1 MADGIQNHFLQLHML
16 TSYPPANLNR
26 DDLGRPKTAVMGGVM
41 RLRVSSQSLK
51 RAWRTS
57 EVFQSALGSNVG
69 TRTKDFGVE
78 VFQNLKDKGVEED
91 KAKEYAKSIAGVF
104 GKLQKA
110 DSNKPLKE
118 FRVEQLVHISPEE
131 KKAVVDL
138 IDNLSSNPHDPSKD
152 ELDLLR
158 KEISGADIAL
168 FGRMLADQVSFN
180 VEASAQV
187 AHAIAVH
194 KCQVEEDFFTAVD
207 DLNIMDEGE
216 DDSGA
221 AHLGETEYGAGIFY
235 LYVCI
240 DRQLL
245 LDNLSG
251 DKGLMSKT
259 LESLVECASTVSPGG
274 KQASFASRA
283 YASYILAEKGDKQPR
298 SLSSAF
304 IDPVEGSGMLEKAIQ
319 KLNES
324 RDGFDKVYGACAS
337 DSISMNAVS
346 GEGSLDAIK
355 KFVSE
360 E

>member
-1 MADGIQNHFLQLHML
+1 MSDSINNHFLQLHLL

-57 EVFQSALGSNVG
+57 EVFQSALGSNIG

-78 VFQNLKDKGVEED
+78 IYQSLVDKGLDED
-91 KAKEYAKSIAGVF
+91 QARDHAKSIAAVF
-104 GKLQKA
+104 GKLRKA
-110 DSNKPLKE
+110 DSQKPLKE
-118 FRVEQLVHISPEE
+118 LRVEQLVHISPEE
-131 KKAVVDL
+131 KAAVDDL
-138 IDNLSSNPHDPSKD
+138 VEKLAADPHEPTKD
-152 ELDLLR
+152 ELNLLR
-158 KEISGADIAL
+158 HDISGADIAL

-207 DLNIMDEGE
+207 DLNIMDEGD

-235 LYVCI
+235 LYVCV

-251 DKGLMSKT
+251 NLSLMGRT
-259 LESLVECASTVSPGG
+259 LESLVECAATVSPGG

-283 YASYILAEKGDKQPR
+283 YASYILAEKGDRQPR

-304 IDPVEGSGMLEKAIQ
+304 IDPIEGTGMLEKSIL
-319 KLNES
+319 KLNEA
-324 RDGFDKVYGACAS
+324 REGFDRVYGACAS
-337 DSISMNAVS
+337 ESITMNAVN
-346 GEGSLDAIK
+346 GEGSLDAVK
-355 KFVSE
+355 TFVSE
-360 E
+360 N

>member
-1 MADGIQNHFLQLHML
+1 MTDSIKNHFLQLHLL

-57 EVFQSALGSNVG
+57 EVFQSALGSNIG

-78 VFQNLKDKGVEED
+78 IYQNMVAKDLEDD
-91 KAKEYAKSIAGVF
+91 KAKTYAKSIAGVF
-104 GKLQKA
+104 GKLQSA

-131 KKAVVDL
+131 KKAVNDL
-138 IDNLSSNPHDPSKD
+138 MENLASNPHEPTKE
-152 ELDLLR
+152 ELNLLR
-158 KEISGADIAL
+158 NDISGADIAL

-187 AHAIAVH
+187 AHAITVH

-235 LYVCI
+235 LYVCV

-245 LDNLSG
+245 LENLSG
-251 DKGLMSKT
+251 NKDLMLKT
-259 LESLVECASTVSPGG
+259 LESLIECASTVSPGG

-283 YASYILAEKGDKQPR
+283 YASYILAEKGDRQPR

-304 IDPVEGSGMLEKAIQ
+304 IDPVEGTGMLGKSIL
-319 KLNES
+319 KLNQA

-337 DSISMNAVS
+337 DSITINAMS
-346 GEGSLDAIK
+346 GEGSLDSIK
-355 KFVSE
+355 KFVSKV
-360 E
+360 